1 MLVQS
6 IKKEAIII
14 ANDLHSLAVL
24 ILLPI
29 TFMLIMTLAMG
40 EKQQDL
46 VKKITLNISSE
57 QDSQYLAPLALYL
70 QGSGFTVNLM
80 EPNSANNGD
89 AGIKGDSKGNN
100 KGNNENESSADVNL
114 LIQAGFQDNLLIR
127 QGH

>member
-46 VKKITLNISSE
+46 VKKINLTLSSE
-57 QDSQYLAPLALYL
+57 
-70 QGSGFTVNLM
+70 T
-80 EPNSANNGD
+80 
-89 AGIKGDSKGNN
+89 K
-100 KGNNENESSADVNL
+100 
-114 LIQAGFQDNLLIR
+114 
-127 QGH
+127 